1 MYLKHWDG
9 TLEEVVAWHYS
20 GVEEDVVLDDVAHGE
35 YDGEADAGDGDQP
48 HRSVYTNSKED
59 IVTLEEQ
66 KPVWEE
72 TETSEEMTLKT
83 IQAHIFV
90 LARSADLFIDV
101 VSQLLY
107 RDKLKYLFYV
117 A

>member
-1 MYLKHWDG
+1 M
-9 TLEEVVAWHYS
+9 
-20 GVEEDVVLDDVAHGE
+20 LDDVAHGE

-48 HRSVYTNSKED
+48 HRSVYSNSKED

-66 KPVWEE
+66 KPVGDEIE
-72 TETSEEMTLKT
+72 ISEAMTLQP

-90 LARSADLFIDV
+90 LARSADLSIDV

-107 RDKLKYLFYV
+107 RDKLGYYSFV
-117 A
+117 ARHQEATHAT

>member
-1 MYLKHWDG
+1 M
-9 TLEEVVAWHYS
+9 
-20 GVEEDVVLDDVAHGE
+20 LDDVADCE

-48 HRSVYTNSKED
+48 HRSVYSNSKQD

-66 KPVWEE
+66 KPVGDE
-72 TETSEEMTLKT
+72 TETSEEMTLQTFKV
-83 IQAHIFV
+83 HIFV

-107 RDKLKYLFYV
+107 RDRLEYLS
-117 A
+117 